1 MKRTVAKTQ
10 KNVRRVKDVQRQ
22 SRGPSRTAHSM
33 KGVQSVI
40 GNHAAQRLLRS
51 PYVQGKLQTSE
62 ADNKGSEEVN
72 RKPGME
78 SQIERLRGGGQ
89 PLPESLRAQFEP
101 RFGQDFSDVRLHT
114 GSDAAEAA
122 QNIGAKAF
130 TVGNDVAFGAAQYS
144 PETGAGKTLL
154 AHELTHVVQQ
164 KAGTTGPTIQRQPGT
179 DYGLATAA
187 SQNKYVAEAVK
198 LWTTKQTM
206 KIEDFVNALMNVI
219 KTDLLSQGVPEF
231 KWQMDSKLGVSGE
244 FDSEHWIV
252 SINPSQFSSRKVK
265 ITQVKD
271 LTLDEVQEVVATL
284 YHESRHTDQDLLIIR
299 VLLDQKKTVKEIN
312 QQTKIPERIVEK
324 VKATKFKTPPDTAQA
339 AHATRMFA
347 VMYGQHKELLEFLMK
362 NKQLVDVVQG
372 LSGASSANDLKVAAP
387 HVAKLAD
394 WQKNVLGPKLKQL
407 AGAKTGGP
415 MEAQLQQDLGALDQE
430 TAKLLVAFNAAV
442 KIKNPT
448 DADLE
453 DLRNHTD
460 DWQNALIAA
469 YKNLEGEKDAF
480 AVEESVKKAF
490 KQGATAKPAP
500 PPPPPKKKSP

>member
-1 MKRTVAKTQ
+1 
-10 KNVRRVKDVQRQ
+10 
-22 SRGPSRTAHSM
+22 M

-51 PYVQGKLQTSE
+51 QYVQAKLQASE
-62 ADNKGSEEVN
+62 PDIRGSEEVN

-89 PLPESLRAQFEP
+89 PLTESLRAQFEP
-101 RFGQDFSDVRLHT
+101 RFGHDFSDVRLHT
-114 GSDAAEAA
+114 GSDAAEAS

-164 KAGTTGPTIQRQPGT
+164 KAGTTGSTIQRQPVT

-187 SQNKYVAEAVK
+187 SQNKYVTAALK
-198 LWTTKQTM
+198 LWTTNKTM
-206 KIEDFVNALMNVI
+206 KIKDFVDALMNTI
-219 KTDLLSQGVPEF
+219 KTDLLSEGVPEF
-231 KWQMDSKLGVSGE
+231 KWQMTPGSGVSGE
-244 FDSEHWIV
+244 FDSEKWIV
-252 SINPSQFSSRKVK
+252 SIDPDQFTSRNVK
-265 ITQVKD
+265 IKEVKD
-271 LTLDEVQEVVATL
+271 LTLDEVQDVVATL
-284 YHESRHTDQDLLIIR
+284 YHESRHTDQDLLNIR

-312 QQTKIPERIVEK
+312 QQTKIPERIIEK
-324 VKATKFKTPPDTAQA
+324 VKATKFKTPPDATQV

-362 NKQLVDVVQG
+362 NKLLVAGVQA

-394 WQKNVLGPKLKQL
+394 WKKKVLEPKLKQL
-407 AGAKTGGP
+407 AAAKTGGP
-415 MEAQLQQDLGALDQE
+415 QEAQLQQDLGALDQE
-430 TAKLLVAFNAAV
+430 TAKLLAAFTAAG

-453 DLRNHTD
+453 DLRLETD
-460 DWQNALIAA
+460 EWQKKLIAA
-469 YKNLEGEKDAF
+469 YSNLEGEKDAF
-480 AVEESVKKAF
+480 AIEESVKKAF
-490 KQGATAKPAP
+490 KQGATAPP